1 MKAFPV
7 LFLLTFILPIGASN
21 RTAVLFDIT
30 KQTLDLFPSLRK
42 MARSEDERKGPL
54 TETAF
59 KRISDVI
66 ANFRPRESL
75 NILKSPEGGIM
86 RRIAD
91 SLEPVLTPF
100 RNLTAHVAGN
110 RTISALF
117 PKRAK

>member
-66 ANFRPRESL
+66 ANFRGLRLSSIDATPAIVSFSTAFL
-75 NILKSPEGGIM
+75 TLVSFKISFL
-86 RRIAD
+86 RI
-91 SLEPVLTPF
+91 
-100 RNLTAHVAGN
+100 
-110 RTISALF
+110 I
-117 PKRAK
+117 